1 MLGIGVQI
9 GVCANRKGL
18 PMYCSWIRSMFTLA
32 LLGLPSAAMAQE
44 VAPPLVVHGFN
55 DFTFKNDYI
64 TPRGLLVTN
73 RGLTIQ
79 AVNGF
84 AVNAYHSAQG
94 PLDDINFITGIFNDI
109 NPGNRNA
116 PVWNELD
123 AFAGFS
129 FNFYKYWLLG
139 IQYVAFISPARNL
152 FETEHNLEF
161 TLGYNDSG
169 RWFAPISI
177 KPYAK
182 LFFTA
187 AGGSTVVLGQVP
199 SFDVELGGI
208 PTWDL
213 HPYELPVVLTM
224 PTWITVGPSSFWGG
238 SNNFGVFSTGINARM
253 PLDWV
258 SPQYGEW
265 SVNVGVQYYNLIN
278 SQLRNAQEVIGV
290 VSPGSAGYRN
300 VFVFAAGFGLHF

>member
-1 MLGIGVQI
+1 MHY
-9 GVCANRKGL
+9 R
-18 PMYCSWIRSMFTLA
+18 WIRSIFALMFLV
-32 LLGLPSAAMAQE
+32 LPFAAMAQE
-44 VAPPLVVHGFN
+44 SEPSPVVHGFN

-73 RGLTIQ
+73 KGLTIQ

-84 AVNAYHSAQG
+84 AVNMYHSAQG
-94 PLDDINFITGIFNDI
+94 PLDDINFVTGIFNDI
-109 NPGNRNA
+109 NPGNNNS

-123 AFAGFS
+123 AFMGLN
-129 FNFYKYWLLG
+129 FNLYKDWLFG
-139 IQYVAFISPARNL
+139 MQYVAFISPRVNA

-161 TLGYNDSG
+161 TLGYNDGG
-169 RWFAPISI
+169 RWLAPISI

-187 AGGSTVVLGQVP
+187 GGGSTVVLGQVP

-213 HPYELPVVLTM
+213 HLYDVPVSLTM
-224 PTWITVGPSSFWGG
+224 PTWITVGPSNFWGG
-238 SNNFGVFSTGINARM
+238 SNNFGVFSTGINAKI
-253 PLDWV
+253 PLESV
-258 SPQYGEW
+258 SPRFGEW
-265 SVNVGVQYYNLIN
+265 SVNIGVQYYNLIN

-290 VSPGSAGYRN
+290 VSPGSSGYRN
-300 VFVFAAGFGLHF
+300 IFVFAAGFGFHF

>member
-1 MLGIGVQI
+1 MH
-9 GVCANRKGL
+9 RR
-18 PMYCSWIRSMFTLA
+18 WISSTLA
-32 LLGLPSAAMAQE
+32 LVLFGLPSLAMAQDS
-44 VAPPLVVHGFN
+44 APSPVVHGFN

-73 RGLTIQ
+73 KGLTIQ

-84 AVNAYHSAQG
+84 AANMYHSAEG
-94 PLDDINFITGIFNDI
+94 PLNDINFVTGIFNDI
-109 NPGNRNA
+109 NPGNKPS

-123 AFAGFS
+123 AFMGLN
-129 FNFYKYWLLG
+129 FNLYKDWLFG
-139 IQYVAFISPARNL
+139 MQYVAFISPTQAK
-152 FETEHNLEF
+152 FETENNLEF
-161 TLGYNDSG
+161 TLGYDDGG

-187 AGGSTVVLGQVP
+187 GGGSTVVLGQVP

-213 HPYELPVVLTM
+213 HPYEVPIILTT
-224 PTWITVGPSSFWGG
+224 PTWITVGPSNFWGG
-238 SNNFGVFSTGINARM
+238 SNNFGVFSTGINAKM
-253 PLDWV
+253 PLG
-258 SPQYGEW
+258 SGSSRFGEW
-265 SVNVGVQYYNLIN
+265 SLNFGVQYYNLIN

-290 VSPGSAGYRN
+290 VSPGSSGYRN
-300 VFVFAAGFGLHF
+300 VFVFAAGLGFHF